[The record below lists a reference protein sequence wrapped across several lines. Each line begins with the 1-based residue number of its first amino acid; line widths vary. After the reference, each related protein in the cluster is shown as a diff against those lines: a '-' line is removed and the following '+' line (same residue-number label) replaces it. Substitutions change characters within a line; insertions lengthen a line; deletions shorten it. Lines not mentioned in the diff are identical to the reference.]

1 MHSAPSV
8 NYPVGR
14 SRWAAALLALA
25 WSAGAAVAAAW
36 SAQSDIALWR
46 PGAVWLALAGSGL
59 FALRAWWTGPEGV
72 LAWDGSSWSW
82 TAVRGAATVGQLRVS
97 IDLQVLLLTSWHDA
111 DGRHWLWLERARAP
125 ERWSELR
132 RAVYSRARPAL
143 TVAGSPAAKP

>member
-1 MHSAPSV
+1 MHNAPSV

-25 WSAGAAVAAAW
+25 WLAGAAVAWGW
-36 SAQSDIALWR
+36 SAQPDIALWR
-46 PGAVWLALAGSGL
+46 PGAAWLALAGSGL
-59 FALRAWWTGPEGV
+59 FALRTWQRGPEGV

-82 TAVRGAATVGQLRVS
+82 TGARGAAVAGRLRVS
-97 IDLQVLLLTSWHDA
+97 IDLQFLLLVSWHDA
-111 DGRHWLWLERARAP
+111 DGRRWLWLERARVP

-143 TVAGSPAAKP
+143 PVAGSPAAKP